1 MKRNKNKMC
10 VWLTT
15 MALSFAIAWCSNTKT
30 ANNETS
36 VQEGISA
43 TETSNKSAVKTS
55 DNTVN
60 STEVT
65 IATGGNTVGE
75 RTSKGLG
82 VFDENGGPGGN
93 SQGGQPPQKPTD
105 ASGNELKMPQAPS
118 KESSE

>member
-15 MALSFAIAWCSNTKT
+15 VALSFAIAWCSNTKT

-82 VFDENGGPGGN
+82 AFDKRRTGRKF
-93 SQGGQPPQKPTD
+93 SRRSAAAKAYRCKRKWAKD
-105 ASGNELKMPQAPS
+105 ATSAK
-118 KESSE
+118 